1 MRPERRRRIK
11 ARAGVVAGGARAR
24 WRRHGRLSLS
34 TSFIIITIIIRFGR
48 LRREAKGEEEEEDE
62 FDRAMMSSEYARLQT
77 IKKER
82 AKQRTRSE
90 CEKLDE
96 IADALA
102 TIEKEKKELSNARR
116 HLRDMNRAAKARGS
130 DGLGGGIVGVAGSS
144 ESSRREGEGAV
155 SSSAEATTTMKIA
168 KKSNLS
174 VNETTS

>member
-1 MRPERRRRIK
+1 M
-11 ARAGVVAGGARAR
+11 GAC
-24 WRRHGRLSLS
+24 LSLPAS
-34 TSFIIITIIIRFGR
+34 SSSPSSSALDGYAEKQKEKKKKKKKNDKKKK
-48 LRREAKGEEEEEDE
+48 RETGEEEEEDE
-62 FDRAMMSSEYARLQT
+62 FDRAMMSSEYASLQT

-96 IADALA
+96 IANALA

>member
-1 MRPERRRRIK
+1 M
-11 ARAGVVAGGARAR
+11 GAC
-24 WRRHGRLSLS
+24 LSLPAS
-34 TSFIIITIIIRFGR
+34 SSSPSSSALDGYAEKQKEKKKKKKKKNDKKKK
-48 LRREAKGEEEEEDE
+48 RETGKEEEEDE

-96 IADALA
+96 IADTLA

-130 DGLGGGIVGVAGSS
+130 DGLGVGIVGVAGSS

-155 SSSAEATTTMKIA
+155 SSSAEATTTMTIA

>member
-1 MRPERRRRIK
+1 M
-11 ARAGVVAGGARAR
+11 GAC
-24 WRRHGRLSLS
+24 LSLPAS
-34 TSFIIITIIIRFGR
+34 SSSPSSSALDGYAEKQKEKKKKKKKKNDKKKK
-48 LRREAKGEEEEEDE
+48 RETGKEEEEDE

-116 HLRDMNRAAKARGS
+116 HLRNMNRAAKARGS

-155 SSSAEATTTMKIA
+155 SSSAEATTTMTIA

>member
-1 MRPERRRRIK
+1 M
-11 ARAGVVAGGARAR
+11 GAC
-24 WRRHGRLSLS
+24 LSLPAS
-34 TSFIIITIIIRFGR
+34 SSSPSSSALDGYAEKFSEKKKKKKKDRKKK
-48 LRREAKGEEEEEDE
+48 RETGEEEEEDE

-96 IADALA
+96 IAVTLA

>member
-1 MRPERRRRIK
+1 M
-11 ARAGVVAGGARAR
+11 GAC
-24 WRRHGRLSLS
+24 LSLPAS
-34 TSFIIITIIIRFGR
+34 SSSPSSSALDGYAEKQKEKKKKKKKKNDKKKK
-48 LRREAKGEEEEEDE
+48 RETGEEEEEDE
-62 FDRAMMSSEYARLQT
+62 FDRAMITSEYARLQT

>member
-1 MRPERRRRIK
+1 M
-11 ARAGVVAGGARAR
+11 GAC
-24 WRRHGRLSLS
+24 LSLPAS
-34 TSFIIITIIIRFGR
+34 SSSPSSSALDGYAEKQKEKKKKKKKKNDKKKK
-48 LRREAKGEEEEEDE
+48 RETGEEEEEDE

-96 IADALA
+96 IANALA

>member
-1 MRPERRRRIK
+1 M
-11 ARAGVVAGGARAR
+11 GAC
-24 WRRHGRLSLS
+24 LSLPAS
-34 TSFIIITIIIRFGR
+34 SSSPSSSALDGYAEKQKEKKKKKKKKNDKKKK
-48 LRREAKGEEEEEDE
+48 RETGEEEEEDE

>member
-1 MRPERRRRIK
+1 
-11 ARAGVVAGGARAR
+11 
-24 WRRHGRLSLS
+24 
-34 TSFIIITIIIRFGR
+34 
-48 LRREAKGEEEEEDE
+48 
-62 FDRAMMSSEYARLQT
+62 MSSEYARLQT

-96 IADALA
+96 IADTLA

-155 SSSAEATTTMKIA
+155 SSSAEATTTMTIA

>member
-1 MRPERRRRIK
+1 M
-11 ARAGVVAGGARAR
+11 GAC
-24 WRRHGRLSLS
+24 LSLPAS
-34 TSFIIITIIIRFGR
+34 SSSPSSSALDGYAEKQKEKKKKKKKKNDKKKK
-48 LRREAKGEEEEEDE
+48 RETGKEEEEDE

-116 HLRDMNRAAKARGS
+116 HLRNMNRAAKARGS
-130 DGLGGGIVGVAGSS
+130 DGLGDGIVGVAGSS

-155 SSSAEATTTMKIA
+155 SSSAEATTTMTIA

>member
-1 MRPERRRRIK
+1 M
-11 ARAGVVAGGARAR
+11 GAC
-24 WRRHGRLSLS
+24 LSLPAS
-34 TSFIIITIIIRFGR
+34 SSSPSSSALDGYAEKQKEKKKKKKKNDKKKK
-48 LRREAKGEEEEEDE
+48 RETGEEEEEDE

-116 HLRDMNRAAKARGS
+116 HLRDMNRAAKARGGS

>member
-1 MRPERRRRIK
+1 M
-11 ARAGVVAGGARAR
+11 GAC
-24 WRRHGRLSLS
+24 LSLPAS
-34 TSFIIITIIIRFGR
+34 SSSPSSSALDGYAEKQKEKKKKKKKNDKKKK
-48 LRREAKGEEEEEDE
+48 RETGEEEEEDE

-155 SSSAEATTTMKIA
+155 SSTAEATTMMTIA

>member
-1 MRPERRRRIK
+1 M
-11 ARAGVVAGGARAR
+11 GAC
-24 WRRHGRLSLS
+24 LSLPAS
-34 TSFIIITIIIRFGR
+34 SSSPSSSALDGYAEKQKEKKKKKKKKNDKKKK
-48 LRREAKGEEEEEDE
+48 RETGKEEEEDE

>member
-1 MRPERRRRIK
+1 M
-11 ARAGVVAGGARAR
+11 GAC
-24 WRRHGRLSLS
+24 LSQPASSSSPSPSSSALDGYAEKQKEKKKKKKKD
-34 TSFIIITIIIRFGR
+34 RKKK
-48 LRREAKGEEEEEDE
+48 RETGEEEEEDE

-90 CEKLDE
+90 CEKLDQ
-96 IADALA
+96 IADTLA

-155 SSSAEATTTMKIA
+155 SSSAEATKTMTIA